1 MIHAPETKK
10 TAVFTF
16 IAAVGPTGG
25 LISTTLSTVH
35 TVFFV
40 FVSYVSQNA

>member
-10 TAVFTF
+10 AAVFTF

-25 LISTTLSTVH
+25 SNIDYLINSAYR
-35 TVFFV
+35 
-40 FVSYVSQNA
+40 VSYVSQNA